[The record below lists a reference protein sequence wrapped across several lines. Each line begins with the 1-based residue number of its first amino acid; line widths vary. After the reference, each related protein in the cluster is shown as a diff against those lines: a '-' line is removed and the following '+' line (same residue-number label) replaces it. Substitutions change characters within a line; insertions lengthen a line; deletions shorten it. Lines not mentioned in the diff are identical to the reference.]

1 MCSTRLWNRGHVYA
15 ASWYGSMKVF
25 SRIWVLSGSP
35 LIGTVLVEV
44 NFLYGAGV
52 MVACYGV
59 ALVILC
65 GATQVGGQPFLS
77 HAAIIFR
84 DVYHEGKP
92 CDIFSG
98 DDLFRHLHVFGEA
111 TVWWSSFFVG
121 FFLKVGEGP
130 GHVDHARNNINIII
144 TSWVIASARPF
155 WNSHASTSGQERKT
169 SRACFHKGDSRT
181 SVQERLG

>member
-1 MCSTRLWNRGHVYA
+1 MSAEMFSTRLWIRGHVYA
-15 ASWYGSMKVF
+15 ASWYGFMKVF

-44 NFLYGAGV
+44 YFLYGAGV

-77 HAAIIFR
+77 HATIIFR
-84 DVYHEGKP
+84 EVCHEGKFKQ

-98 DDLFRHLHVFGEA
+98 YDLFRHLHVFGEA

-121 FFLKVGEGP
+121 FSYRWGK
-130 GHVDHARNNINIII
+130 ARVMLI
-144 TSWVIASARPF
+144 TPATT
-155 WNSHASTSGQERKT
+155 STS
-169 SRACFHKGDSRT
+169 SSL
-181 SVQERLG
+181 LG